1 MLLLFCLILFYFMVW
16 LNVLWNV
23 IMLCDFDKIQFSLY
37 KEVKDARSVS
47 LYPYK
52 QSHFLLFVKYKKV
65 ALQKKLQNFVT
76 NNVVLYKK

>member
-1 MLLLFCLILFYFMVW
+1 
-16 LNVLWNV
+16 
-23 IMLCDFDKIQFSLY
+23 MLCDFNKIQFSLY

-52 QSHFLLFVKYKKV
+52 RSHFLLFVKYKKV

-76 NNVVLYKK
+76 NNVVLDNNNNKKSNIKTIA